1 MEMMER
7 SYSLLLVSPSEKFN
21 LSMRNLLPESQYRP
35 VQIATDAAQARRCF
49 LEKPYDVVVINAPLP
64 DDFGAGLALDLC
76 ENSGA
81 GVLLLVKADHF
92 ADLQARLSPLGVLV
106 LSKPTN
112 AQMVSQSLL
121 LLCATRERLRRMEQ
135 KTASFEEKMAEIRL
149 VNRAKCLLI
158 ERRSMTEQEAHRYLE
173 KQAMDRCTS
182 RRVIAEELIRTL

>member
-7 SYSLLLVSPSEKFN
+7 SYSLLLVSASEKFN
-21 LSMRNLLPESQYRP
+21 LSMRNLLPESRYRP

-92 ADLQARLSPLGVLV
+92 ADLQARLSPLD
-106 LSKPTN
+106 
-112 AQMVSQSLL
+112 
-121 LLCATRERLRRMEQ
+121 
-135 KTASFEEKMAEIRL
+135 F
-149 VNRAKCLLI
+149 LLI
-158 ERRSMTEQEAHRYLE
+158 EIQSGQLLPLHSTVDL
-173 KQAMDRCTS
+173 CPT
-182 RRVIAEELIRTL
+182 